1 MADVRQSTRP
11 GEVGE
16 AAPTDPARTPVPL
29 AVEAIEVGLSPGR
42 GIDILDSISLSV
54 SEGEFVAII
63 GPSGCGK
70 TTFLNA
76 VAGLTGITR
85 GALRVRGEAPFPG
98 RPDSAYALARDTLL
112 PWRSAIENVELAL
125 QIRGVRRPERTA
137 MAAEALE
144 RVGLA
149 EAKDRHPAAL
159 SQGMRQRVALART
172 FVTHPSLMMMDEPF
186 GALDA
191 QTRLLM
197 QDLLLVLLDD
207 SGGTLLFITHDLAE
221 ALVLADRIVL
231 FSGRPARVAA
241 EYRVD
246 IPRPRRSQDV
256 RRDPRFVELYDQIW
270 RSLRDELA

>member
-1 MADVRQSTRP
+1 M
-11 GEVGE
+11 
-16 AAPTDPARTPVPL
+16 
-29 AVEAIEVGLSPGR
+29 GLSPGH
-42 GIDILDSISLSV
+42 GIDILDNISLSV
-54 SEGEFVAII
+54 REGEFIAII

-85 GALRVRGEAPFPG
+85 GTLRVRGDAPSPG

-125 QIRGVRRPERTA
+125 QIRGIRRLDRTA
-137 MAAEALE
+137 MAEEALV

-172 FVTHPSLMMMDEPF
+172 FVTQPSLMMMDEPF

-197 QDLLLVLLDD
+197 QDQLLSLLDD
-207 SGGTLLFITHDLAE
+207 SAGTLLFITHDLPE
-221 ALVLADRIVL
+221 ALVLADRVVL

-241 EYRVD
+241 EYVID
-246 IPRPRRSQDV
+246 IPRPRIAQDV
-256 RRDPRFVELYDQIW
+256 RRAPRFAELYDQIW
-270 RSLRDELA
+270 SALRDELV